1 MSTFGSGIGKP
12 LQGQKATKAF
22 GAPESDAEES
32 DDGDDGEEGDD
43 NAEISDNERAASPEK
58 EDKRK
63 TKLQKG
69 MSYRDVENVK
79 PSTNTE

>member
-1 MSTFGSGIGKP
+1 MSTFGSGTGKP

-32 DDGDDGEEGDD
+32 DEGDEGEEGDD

-58 EDKRK
+58 EDRKK

-69 MSYRDVENVK
+69 MSCRDMKKVIY
-79 PSTNTE
+79 